1 MTGTRNKT
9 LRKLVRAPAV
19 STMPPSGI
27 VAPENFPSQNVV
39 SNRHLG
45 SDPRQVGSDP
55 LGCGAL
61 SAARPKAES
70 ETKACDRTGDFE
82 PNEVFVRLRRGDL
95 TGSRD
100 TKAGPRVEAN
110 SAANHQTEIHDMVQE
125 VVSDLDSLLSFII
138 NLRFGLDGSP
148 PCSHEEI
155 AALLNENLRSCV
167 KEKVQDLL
175 GITRCT
181 KIDPAH
187 VQELEAKAERAL
199 CRRRVAQ

>member
-19 STMPPSGI
+19 STTPPNGI
-27 VAPENFPSQNVV
+27 VAPENFPSQSVV

-45 SDPRQVGSDP
+45 SDP
-55 LGCGAL
+55 LGCGDP
-61 SAARPKAES
+61 STGRPKGES
-70 ETKACDRTGDFE
+70 ETNASDRTGDYE
-82 PNEVFVRLRRGDL
+82 PNELFVRLRRGDL

-100 TKAGPRVEAN
+100 RNAGPRVDAER
-110 SAANHQTEIHDMVQE
+110 SENHQTGIQQGGIHDLVQE

-148 PCSHEEI
+148 PCSHDEI

-175 GITRCT
+175 GITRCA